1 MQACELGNLGGFV
14 NVSMMYSKGDGI
26 DKNPVAAKELVLV
39 MIEDFMIW
47 MLCAGTGTLLQ
58 R

>member
-47 MLCAGTGTLLQ
+47 MLCAGMGTLLQ